1 MELIKLSICSSL
13 IVLALTSSVSAA
25 GEESES
31 KEFVVTLDHSNFTDF
46 VAKHKFVVV
55 EFYAPWCGHCK
66 KLAPEVQYEKAASVL
81 SLLDPPVVVAKVDA
95 SDEQNKVLAKEF
107 EISGYP
113 TLKILRNG
121 GSVIKDYKGPRDAD
135 GIVAYLK
142 KQSGP
147 ASFEIKSSEDVTSVI
162 DDNKI
167 LVVGVFPEFSGEK
180 FENFMSLAERL
191 RADYEFGHTL
201 DARLLPRGDS
211 SVAGPL
217 IRLLKPFDELFVD
230 FQEFDVDALVKFV
243 QETSIPTVT
252 FFNKDPKNHPF
263 VVKYFNSPN
272 AKFDAFKSKYHEVA
286 ELFKG
291 KDLNFLMG
299 DYFGLNDEQVPLI
312 IIQTNDGGKYL
323 KPNVEPDQ
331 IASWVKDFKDG
342 NIQAYKKSEPI
353 PEVNNEPV
361 KAVVANNLKDMVY
374 ILTDYTSNINN
385 IFRAVLLEFY
395 APWCGHCKKL
405 APILDEVA
413 ISFEN
418 DPDIDATAN
427 DIPRDIFEVKG
438 YPTLCFRSSTGNIVR
453 YEGNRTKEDLIDFI
467 NKNRASLTKQ
477 ESRKEEL

>member
-1 MELIKLSICSSL
+1 MELIKLSICSSR
-13 IVLALTSSVSAA
+13 IVVLTLTFSVSAA

-31 KEFVVTLDHSNFTDF
+31 KEFVVTLDRSNFTDF

-66 KLAPEVQYEKAASVL
+66 KLAPEYEKAASVL

-95 SDEQNKVLAKEF
+95 SNEQNNVLAKEF
-107 EISGYP
+107 EITGYP

-121 GSVIKDYKGPRDAD
+121 GSVIQEYKGPRDAD
-135 GIVAYLK
+135 GIVAHLK

-147 ASFEIKSSEDVTSVI
+147 ASFEIKSSEDVTSVV

-167 LVVGVFPEFSGEK
+167 IVVGIFPEFSGEK
-180 FENFMSLAERL
+180 FENFTSLAERL
-191 RADYEFGHTL
+191 RVDYEFGHTL

-272 AKFDAFKSKYHEVA
+272 AKVMLFLNFTNEQFDAFKSKYHEVA

-299 DYFGLNDEQVPLI
+299 DVEASQGAFQVSLLENLIFIFFFPTHFYADYFTLSN
-312 IIQTNDGGKYL
+312 T
-323 KPNVEPDQ
+323 
-331 IASWVKDFKDG
+331 
-342 NIQAYKKSEPI
+342 YKKSEPI

-361 KAVVANNLKDMVY
+361 KVVVADNLQDVVFNSGK
-374 ILTDYTSNINN
+374 N
-385 IFRAVLLEFY
+385 VLLEFY

-413 ISFEN
+413 LSFEA
-418 DPDIDATAN
+418 DPDVVIAKIDATAN

-438 YPTLCFRSSTGNIVR
+438 YPTLYFRSHVR
-453 YEGNRTKEDLIDFI
+453 RNSREGVMTS
-467 NKNRASLTKQ
+467 SLYRVKYSLLETI
-477 ESRKEEL
+477 